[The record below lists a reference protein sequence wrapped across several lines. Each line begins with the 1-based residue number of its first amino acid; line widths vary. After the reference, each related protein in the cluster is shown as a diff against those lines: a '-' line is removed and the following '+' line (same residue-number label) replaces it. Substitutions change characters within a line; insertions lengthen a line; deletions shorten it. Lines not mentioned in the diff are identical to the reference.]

1 MIRKT
6 SPCRHP
12 QIIEGLV
19 FLPDRILSMDFCNL
33 KQKIL
38 HHQNEDH
45 AVCHLHVSLL
55 YSLLQFKLFCLFFLQ
70 RDKWT
75 KEDAY
80 EALSI
85 IHLIFCKMIK
95 NCYHCI
101 LHQLVNQVFQDYWK
115 CWLCCK
121 QIVNL
126 VAFLGIPLQLLCSKL
141 QVEEMFFHRCHRHLD
156 WKQNK

>member
-1 MIRKT
+1 MIGKT
-6 SPCRHP
+6 LPCRHP

-19 FLPDRILSMDFCNL
+19 FLTDRILSMDFCNL
-33 KQKIL
+33 KQIIL

-45 AVCHLHVSLL
+45 AVFHLHVSLL

-95 NCYHCI
+95 NCYRCI
-101 LHQLVNQVFQDYWK
+101 LPHKLVNQFSQDDWK
-115 CWLCCK
+115 CWWFCK
-121 QIVNL
+121 QVLNL
-126 VAFLGIPLQLLCSKL
+126 VAFLGIPL
-141 QVEEMFFHRCHRHLD
+141 
-156 WKQNK
+156 